1 MADDPKIVDA
11 VRSVPLDVGPIGS
24 TSSIPIDTSGLQSAM
39 QSMLQEAM
47 RNNPAAVSGQAEKIN
62 PSSFMR
68 TLSTEIEDLYK
79 RFDDLKKLAAELN
92 GKPLSDP
99 LPPTV
104 AIRDITVNFDIVR
117 DGKPEPCTAMLRN
130 FHVIDDIYNLIAAE
144 FGLLIADILE
154 RAKQLQDFSQK
165 TAERCDTALKDW
177 EEHNK
182 DRKIVRVDGAEPPTA
197 S

>member
-1 MADDPKIVDA
+1 MADNPKIVDA
-11 VRSVPLDVGPIGS
+11 VKSEPVSFAPASIS
-24 TSSIPIDTSGLQSAM
+24 SSIPLDTSGLQAAM
-39 QSMLQEAM
+39 QEMLKEAV
-47 RNNPAAVSGQAEKIN
+47 RNTTDTTAPDKIN
-62 PSSFMR
+62 PSTFMR
-68 TLSTEIEDLYK
+68 TLSTEIEELYQ
-79 RFDDLKKLAAELN
+79 RFDDLKKLAVELN

-99 LPPTV
+99 LPPTI

-117 DGKPEPCTAMLRN
+117 DGKPDPCTAVLRT
-130 FHVIDDIYNLIAAE
+130 FHIIDDIYPLISAE

-177 EEHNK
+177 SEQNK
-182 DRKIVRVDGAEPPTA
+182 DRKIVRVDDTPQPA